1 MHGRQTRKG
10 SMKVCPD
17 PAQVAGSS
25 ADFHFESKERLGIIR
40 KGWAAI
46 SVQTLSKKTTV
57 LKAQIPED
65 LNFSE
70 TEGKNRE
77 GLACEQAL
85 SYLGEWSESRENA
98 WASGEAERGRRKA
111 PSLARSREAHFAYPN
126 RRACAQARDGWA
138 FLPIRLKLNQ
148 LWWEVYGARSE
159 SH

>member
-1 MHGRQTRKG
+1 MLKNLPKMHGRQTRKG

-17 PAQVAGSS
+17 PAKVAGSS
-25 ADFHFESKERLGIIR
+25 ADFDFESKERLGIIR

-85 SYLGEWSESRENA
+85 LFGRVKRVSRERV
-98 WASGEAERGRRKA
+98 SERRSPEGPAKG
-111 PSLARSREAHFAYPN
+111 PLARAFSRGSLRIP
-126 RRACAQARDGWA
+126 
-138 FLPIRLKLNQ
+138 K
-148 LWWEVYGARSE
+148 
-159 SH
+159 